1 MSDTPKGL
9 NQLNRVLLQTLMSKN
24 AANIVADRLEE
35 LEREN
40 ARLQMEL
47 DASCNAEE
55 LRQVRAQNAALRAD
69 KERMD
74 WCDKNLSGLTLLG
87 KSMREYVDA
96 ARKEQS

>member
-1 MSDTPKGL
+1 MAKGTVMSDSIKTVL
-9 NQLNRVLLQTLMSKN
+9 CRVKN
-24 AANIVADRLEE
+24 GYYVADIMAHRDIHTLAGRVNE

-40 ARLQMEL
+40 VALQE
-47 DASCNAEE
+47 
-55 LRQVRAQNAALRAD
+55 D

>member
-1 MSDTPKGL
+1 MSDTPITDSAEMNVDYRMVL
-9 NQLNRVLLQTLMSKN
+9 PFTVVASELCRV
-24 AANIVADRLEE
+24 

-40 ARLQMEL
+40 T
-47 DASCNAEE
+47 
-55 LRQVRAQNAALRAD
+55 ALKAD

-74 WCDKNLSGLTLLG
+74 WCDKNLSGLTLVG